1 MTRVISS
8 LREDSNTMAKKAK
21 QTSKVKARPAVRAAS
36 AKGPAP
42 VVKKSSIGKTTK
54 RKASRGH
61 RATGKKAA
69 ARAAAIKPPAKKPG
83 GKRAPDPEPAGKPA
97 RPRAKAPSTFVPYA
111 GEDLTRARISVTTMG
126 DLLLMAADRY
136 PDTLAL
142 VFPDAEITYA
152 QLAQRALRRAR
163 SLQAMGVRPRDH
175 VGILMHTCAEFM
187 EIFFAAAF
195 CGAVIVP
202 INARYKASELAYV
215 IENGDIV
222 TVITTDAVADS
233 VDFVERLN
241 IAMPDLAKNR
251 NPRSLKVTAAPKL
264 RNVILLGKS
273 QAPGF
278 VSNREF
284 DTAGESRTDLQVHET
299 RLRVRLRDVGL
310 MLYTSGTTANPKGC
324 LITHEAM
331 VRNSIAL
338 GRHRYRLTHDDRFW
352 SPLPMFH
359 IAAVLPMLAIFDVGG
374 TYLTMG
380 YFDPGVALRM
390 LQKYRVTA
398 LYPSFVTIMQGLIY
412 HPDFPDTDL
421 SSVKLMNSNFAV
433 QPPGVADPI
442 MKAMPQALQVGS
454 FGMTEAA
461 GTVCTGA
468 WDEPESR
475 RITRLGRPL
484 PGLEVRIVNPETG
497 EDVVLGLRGEV
508 LVRGYSLFDGYYKD
522 AEKTAQALDRD
533 GWFHTGD
540 IGSLD
545 DDGTIMFHGRFKDM
559 LKVGGE
565 NVAAAEIEGLLGRHP
580 AVKLAQVVGIPDPK
594 YMEVPAAFVE
604 LRPNMKASEREL
616 VDFCR
621 REIASFKV
629 PRVVRF
635 VTEWPMSSSKIQKFR
650 LRTALV
656 EELGLE

>member
-1 MTRVISS
+1 
-8 LREDSNTMAKKAK
+8 MAKAK
-21 QTSKVKARPAVRAAS
+21 QPGTKAPSKSARRRRTRP
-36 AKGPAP
+36 
-42 VVKKSSIGKTTK
+42 
-54 RKASRGH
+54 
-61 RATGKKAA
+61 
-69 ARAAAIKPPAKKPG
+69 ARAAKGSPKPTVN
-83 GKRAPDPEPAGKPA
+83 KRALAKPA
-97 RPRAKAPSTFVPYA
+97 VPRVAAPRKTARGQFEPYA
-111 GEDLTRARISVTTMG
+111 GEDLARARIHATTMG
-126 DLLLMAADRY
+126 DLLLTAADRY

-142 VFPDAEITYA
+142 VFPDASLTYSE
-152 QLAQRALRRAR
+152 LAQRALRRAR

-187 EIFFAAAF
+187 EVFFAAAF

-215 IENGDIV
+215 IENGDLV

-233 VDFVERLN
+233 VNFVERLN
-241 IAMPDLAKNR
+241 TALPELHR
-251 NPRSLKVTAAPKL
+251 NKHPLLLKVSAAPKL
-264 RNVILLGKS
+264 RNIVLLGKS
-273 QAPGF
+273 HAPGF
-278 VSNREF
+278 VTEQEF
-284 DTAGESRTDLQVHET
+284 TEAGESRNERQVHET
-299 RLRVRLRDVGL
+299 RLRVRVRDIGL

-338 GRHRYRLTHDDRFW
+338 GRHRYRLTHDDRMW

-380 YFDPGVALRM
+380 YFDPGVALEM
-390 LQKYRVTA
+390 LEKYKVTA

-412 HPDFPDTDL
+412 HPTFPDTDL
-421 SSVKLMNSNFAV
+421 SRVKLMNSNFAV
-433 QPPGVADPI
+433 QPPGVAEPI

-468 WDEPESR
+468 WDEPETQ

-484 PGLEVRIVNPETG
+484 PGLELRIINPETG
-497 EDVVLGLRGEV
+497 EDVKTGLRGEV
-508 LVRGYSLFDGYYKD
+508 LVRGYSLFEGYYKD
-522 AEKTAQALDRD
+522 AEKTAQALDHD

-545 DDGTIMFHGRFKDM
+545 DNGTVMFHGRFKDM

-580 AVKLAQVVGIPDPK
+580 AVKLAQVVGIPDAK
-594 YMEVPAAFVE
+594 YVEVPAAFVE
-604 LRPNMKASEREL
+604 LKPGEKASEKEL
-616 VDFCR
+616 IDFCR

-629 PRVVRF
+629 PRHVRF

-650 LRTALV
+650 LRVALV
-656 EELGLE
+656 KELGLE